1 MINGDMQIKR
11 LCLFAILSF
20 PPLLGCGLEQATREE
35 QKPSAKVA
43 EVAAVL
49 HLDHAQPKLPTM
61 RLFLADKTVTAEL
74 ARSVREIATG
84 MMFRESMG
92 ENEGMLFV
100 FNAPHQTSFYMKNT
114 LLPLT
119 CAYIGPDGRI
129 LELHDM
135 KPLDESSIPA
145 QSANV
150 QFVLEMP
157 QDWFKKQGIQV
168 GTMIVSEKGPLKQ
181 VLVGR

>member
-11 LCLFAILSF
+11 LCLFAILSV
-20 PPLLGCGLEQATREE
+20 PLLLGCGLEQATREE

-43 EVAAVL
+43 EEAAVL

-84 MMFRESMG
+84 MMFRESMV

-135 KPLDESSIPA
+135 EPLDESAFQPNLPTFSL
-145 QSANV
+145 
-150 QFVLEMP
+150 F
-157 QDWFKKQGIQV
+157 WRCHKV
-168 GTMIVSEKGPLKQ
+168 GSKNRESKWEP
-181 VLVGR
+181 